1 MASLDNQFNVE
12 KAKNWKRDVEAEFN
26 EVNVLLQQVATECES
41 DPVEDDTIMQAIVKT
56 GEAMQQT
63 WTELGKQ
70 FQATINGLQ
79 KIADTWQKVISEGV
93 DRVNEFKAKF
103 GL

>member
-12 KAKNWKRDVEAEFN
+12 KAKNWKREVEAEFN
-26 EVNVLLQQVATECES
+26 EVNALLQQVATECES
-41 DPVEDDTIMQAIVKT
+41 DPVEDDTIMQAIIKT
-56 GEAMQQT
+56 GETMQQT

>member
-1 MASLDNQFNVE
+1 
-12 KAKNWKRDVEAEFN
+12 
-26 EVNVLLQQVATECES
+26 
-41 DPVEDDTIMQAIVKT
+41 
-56 GEAMQQT
+56 MQQT

>member
-1 MASLDNQFNVE
+1 MASLDTQFKVE
-12 KAKNWKRDVEAEFN
+12 KAKNWKREVEAEFD
-26 EVNVLLQQVATECES
+26 EVNALLQQVAAECES
-41 DPVEDDTIMQAIVKT
+41 NPAEDDTIMQTIIKT
-56 GEAMQQT
+56 GETMQQT

-93 DRVNEFKAKF
+93 DKVNEFKSKF